1 VIVEAGQLVRVTAVV
16 GQDAVRRAAVSRCCT
31 FLPLLPPVRIAV
43 PYTAAHVARRRAGFL
58 PFPDQTRGCRRIQD
72 VPPEVPSV
80 FWRLV

>member
-1 VIVEAGQLVRVTAVV
+1 VVTVEEGQLVPMA
-16 GQDAVRRAAVSRCCT
+16 AYRAAVRKCCP
-31 FLPLLPPVRIAV
+31 FPALLSPVRLTV